1 MAKKEYQEEDETV
14 VVDEVES
21 NPESLREADEITDAE
36 EAFMEG
42 YESGLDE
49 EEEEEEKPEKDDE
62 FEI

>member
-1 MAKKEYQEEDETV
+1 MKPED
-14 VVDEVES
+14 
-21 NPESLREADEITDAE
+21 LRENDEISDAE

-49 EEEEEEKPEKDDE
+49 EEEEKEEEEKE